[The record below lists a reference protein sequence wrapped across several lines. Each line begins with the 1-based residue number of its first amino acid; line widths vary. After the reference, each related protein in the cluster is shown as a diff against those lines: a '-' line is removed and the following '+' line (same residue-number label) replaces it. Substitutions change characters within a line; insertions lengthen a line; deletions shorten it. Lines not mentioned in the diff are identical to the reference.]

1 MKRRRPAKPSAC
13 LSRQICFNPAAPCEF
28 ACIMQYFPFQEKVE
42 AEYWRRNLI
51 KKIHFSASCSQLEK
65 LFRGTHCVCLFGCLL
80 ICLTVLASTFL
91 FWIFILSCKEDCS
104 FRLVSFLLSKTEFS
118 RVGLLANSIYSAWL
132 DIPAIKSC
140 SFFARTKNLHLNRLK
155 KLLVIW
161 KYYNISHSK

>member
-91 FWIFILSCKEDCS
+91 FWIFILSNKEDCS
-104 FRLVSFLLSKTEFS
+104 FRLVSFILSKTEFS
-118 RVGLLANSIYSAWL
+118 RVWLLANRHLFRVTWYPRL
-132 DIPAIKSC
+132 
-140 SFFARTKNLHLNRLK
+140 KNLFLFRTHK
-155 KLLVIW
+155 KLAFEPP
-161 KYYNISHSK
+161 